1 MASPVAGVLVNV
13 HSLPCSVQLNDRRG
27 GHCAAAVIAQPV
39 SHRHRPQK
47 YVRTRHL
54 LTSSSILQQDGHVRM
69 ELLHLVH
76 LWDNNAFY
84 TANSSHPSFL
94 FVRFSS

>member
-1 MASPVAGVLVNV
+1 
-13 HSLPCSVQLNDRRG
+13 
-27 GHCAAAVIAQPV
+27 
-39 SHRHRPQK
+39 
-47 YVRTRHL
+47 
-54 LTSSSILQQDGHVRM
+54 M